1 MNSEDERQDF
11 IKKTKAGKEE
21 KMVTDLLIFGGWL
34 GLLTIIA
41 VIDELLKKRKN
52 VRK

>member
-1 MNSEDERQDF
+1 MAKYYRLGDSGQ
-11 IKKTKAGKEE
+11 AGKEE

-41 VIDELLKKRKN
+41 VIDEFIKKRKK

>member
-1 MNSEDERQDF
+1 VAKYYRLGDSGQAE
-11 IKKTKAGKEE
+11 KEE
-21 KMVTDLLIFGGWL
+21 NMLQDLLIFGGWL

-41 VIDELLKKRKN
+41 VIDEIIKKRKK

>member
-1 MNSEDERQDF
+1 
-11 IKKTKAGKEE
+11 
-21 KMVTDLLIFGGWL
+21 MVTDLLIFGGWL

-41 VIDELLKKRKN
+41 LIDSLIKKRKK